1 MKKGGNVKTE
11 YLTAGGSLT
20 NGSPRTLKSRPSESL
35 STKKRF
41 FILYLGN
48 YRQLSWSLTVRLKLM
63 VHLIIPKSRILL
75 RLQLTLT

>member
-1 MKKGGNVKTE
+1 MKMKKGGNVKTE

-48 YRQLSWSLTVRLKLM
+48 LFVT
-63 VHLIIPKSRILL
+63 
-75 RLQLTLT
+75 LQP

>member
-1 MKKGGNVKTE
+1 MAVRMKMKKGGNVKTE

-48 YRQLSWSLTVRLKLM
+48 LFVT
-63 VHLIIPKSRILL
+63 
-75 RLQLTLT
+75 LQP

>member
-1 MKKGGNVKTE
+1 MKTE

-41 FILYLGN
+41 FILYLGKFVCYFATIN
-48 YRQLSWSLTVRLKLM
+48 VPCSVLWNGIGEGNGEAWK
-63 VHLIIPKSRILL
+63 
-75 RLQLTLT
+75 

>member
-1 MKKGGNVKTE
+1 MKPSDIV
-11 YLTAGGSLT
+11 
-20 NGSPRTLKSRPSESL
+20 TLKNGTFEME
-35 STKKRF
+35 STKKRN